1 VIIYFKKVEKLNF
14 PIKIKYVYNMSE
26 RISIKLNNKKIL
38 RDEIKHEFMK
48 KIKNKRDTLHK
59 QNRENRHIEKEWK
72 EYINEMD
79 IQMKKYI
86 DENPITDDDIDVFYK
101 EFDGQYEDFLKKE
114 KDEIEYYQDL
124 LLEIEEEDKFKI
136 TLEEENELSKMMESL
151 NF

>member
-1 VIIYFKKVEKLNF
+1 
-14 PIKIKYVYNMSE
+14 MSE

-38 RDEIKHEFMK
+38 RDDIKHEFMK

-72 EYINEMD
+72 EYINEID

-86 DENPITDDDIDVFYK
+86 DENPITDDDIDEFYK